1 MKKFY
6 SLGIIVLLT
15 VTAWSQTRSWV
26 GGSGNWNEVSNW
38 SPAGL
43 PTDEDI
49 LEFAGASAT
58 INNVPSTTFKG
69 LIITGCN
76 IILNAASGTARTL
89 TFGTSSSDLAI
100 NINADASLTIGNNLD
115 IALIENSLASIDGTL
130 IVATNRQYITNAGGL
145 TRTAVT
151 GVIINNGGK
160 IVSEKAKLEFADGSI
175 YQHAMNGGEI
185 PNATWAQSSTC
196 NITGIVTSVPTGQ
209 NQVFGNYKWDC
220 PNQTAASSG
229 ANSIPSIIAGSLII
243 NSIGAGT
250 DPAVYLQLPDKVSIG
265 GNFILLSGA
274 CVSKATTASIDL
286 AGSFIMSGGSIK
298 AIATS
303 SNATVQINFN
313 GTTNQIFSKS
323 GGTIGKSNGTNSK
336 AAVKFSVLEN
346 ASVDFGESILDGDA
360 SFTLEHGA
368 KLITANPQGISTTGA
383 TGSIQVTGTRTYSGE
398 ADYEYN
404 GSAKQVTGTGLPLVV
419 RRLII
424 DNSSGV
430 QTEAGVILTKP
441 IAINK
446 ELVLANGFLR
456 STSGNMLTIL
466 DGGEVA
472 ALNNSFVE
480 GPIRKA
486 GNSAFTFPTGWS
498 GTNGG
503 LIPIGISS
511 LTTSS
516 IIQAEYKRAPATNKG
531 ATINA
536 PLHHISYCDYWE
548 LFSISGD
555 PSAIVTMY
563 RNAHSNC
570 NPISTVQDFT
580 TVRVARSNGNAWTQ
594 IGNEDGGMNA
604 GIGYVISD
612 SAGIVINKTDKYY
625 ALGNISSAKDPLPV
639 FYDSV
644 LAYAKNAGVQIEWSN
659 LTERDI
665 ATYFVERSENGRDYS
680 IIGQQLPKSN
690 RDDKARYAS
699 FDPNPAPGANYYRIK
714 TIEKS
719 TKIIFSRIVKVE
731 IDKPVQNFMIYPNP
745 LTGNQRTLTVSGIM
759 QGAYYLQIV
768 NATGQLVYRKSIT
781 NQGSSNT
788 HFLDLPSHIRKGFYN
803 VIVTGDSYRQSKSF
817 IVQ

>member
-6 SLGIIVLLT
+6 SLGIIVLFT
-15 VTAWSQTRSWV
+15 VSAWSQTRNWI
-26 GGSGNWNEVSNW
+26 GGSGNWNDASNW
-38 SPAGL
+38 SPTGQ
-43 PTDEDI
+43 PTDEDVV
-49 LEFAGASAT
+49 EFAGASAT
-58 INNVPSTTFKG
+58 INNVPSKTFKG
-69 LIITGCN
+69 LIITGCD
-76 IILNAASGTARTL
+76 IILNAASGTTRTL
-89 TFGTSSSDLAI
+89 IFGTSSSDLAI
-100 NINADASLTIGNNLD
+100 NINTGASLTIGNNLD
-115 IALIENSLASIDGTL
+115 VALIENSFAAIDGAL
-130 IVATNRQYITNAGGL
+130 IVATNRQYITNADGL
-145 TRTAVT
+145 TRTVVT
-151 GVIINNGGK
+151 GAVINTGGK

-175 YQHAMNGGEI
+175 YQHAMNGGAI
-185 PNATWAQSSTC
+185 PAATWAQNSTC
-196 NITGIVTSVPTGQ
+196 HITGVVSHVPDGQ

-220 PNQTAASSG
+220 SNQTAAISEI
-229 ANSIPSIIAGSLII
+229 NSIPSAINGNLVI

-250 DPAVYLQLPDKVSIG
+250 DPAIYLILPEKVSIG
-265 GNFILLSGA
+265 GNFILQSGA
-274 CVSKATTASIDL
+274 CVSKAITASIDL

-303 SNATVQINFN
+303 SNATLQINFN

-323 GGTIGKSNGTNSK
+323 GGAIGKSNGTTSK
-336 AAVKFSVLEN
+336 ATVKFSVLEN

-368 KLITANPQGISTTGA
+368 KLITAHPQGISATGA
-383 TGSIQVTGTRTYSGE
+383 TGSIQVTGTRTYSGDAE
-398 ADYEYN
+398 YEYN
-404 GSAKQVTGTGLPLVV
+404 GSAKQATGTGLPLIV

-441 IAINK
+441 IAVNR

-456 STSGNMLTIL
+456 STSDNVLTIL
-466 DGGEVA
+466 DGGEVS

-511 LTTSS
+511 LSATS
-516 IIQAEYKRAPATNKG
+516 IIQVEYKRAPATNKG

-548 LFSISGD
+548 LFSVSGD
-555 PSAIVTMY
+555 PRAIITMY

-570 NPISTVQDFT
+570 NPFSTVQDFT
-580 TVRVARSNGNAWTQ
+580 TVRVARSNGSAWTQ

-604 GIGYVISD
+604 GTGYVISD

-644 LAYAKNAGVQIEWSN
+644 LAYVKNAGVQIEWSN

-665 ATYFVERSENGRDYS
+665 ATYFVERSLNGSDYS
-680 IIGQQLPKSN
+680 IISQQLPKSN
-690 RDDKARYAS
+690 RDDKARYTN

-719 TKIIFSRIVKVE
+719 TKIIFSKIVKVE
-731 IDKPVQNFMIYPNP
+731 IDRPVQNFTIYPNP
-745 LTGNQRTLTVSGIM
+745 LAGNHRTLTIAGIR

-768 NATGQLVYRKSIT
+768 NATGQLVYQKSLS
-781 NQGSSNT
+781 NQGNIDT
-788 HFLDLPSHIRKGFYN
+788 QFLDLPSHIKKGFYN